1 MGTVP
6 RGSKRTHFRFA
17 STFVTAAFITAAAR
31 SHSLRDNAVVTA
43 IRMLGRT
50 STSSC
55 SQRRR
60 ARVIHTP
67 CASTSPTMSCNTRS
81 SPAISN
87 DGGSRGAGV
96 DGFGAFR
103 VTADDCAEERRWRWT
118 IGEAACE
125 GIVIVSTR
133 SSTARIARTFSCRA
147 LSIDGVFRRMLMSS
161 ETETSRRAGRRRKRM
176 RCR

>member
-1 MGTVP
+1 M
-6 RGSKRTHFRFA
+6 
-17 STFVTAAFITAAAR
+17 TAAAR
-31 SHSLRDNAVVTA
+31 SHSLRDRAAVTA
-43 IRMLGRT
+43 RRMLGRT
-50 STSSC
+50 SMSSC
-55 SQRRR
+55 PRRRR

-67 CASTSPTMSCNTRS
+67 CTSTSSATSCNTCS

-103 VTADDCAEERRWRWT
+103 VTADDCAGERRWMWM
-118 IGEAACE
+118 ISEAACE
-125 GIVIVSTR
+125 GIVIASTR

-147 LSIDGVFRRMLMSS
+147 LSIDDVFRRMLMSS
-161 ETETSRRAGRRRKRM
+161 ETETSRRAGRRRRRM